1 MISDGGSF
9 LFSTL
14 ITNDWMYSNSEEKN
28 KRFQLKTAIMRQS
41 LKQQLE
47 QISKNTQRYTLDEV
61 ILLVKLL
68 AESVKLW

>member
-68 AESVKLW
+68 AKSVKLL

>member
-68 AESVKLW
+68 AKSVKLW